1 MKRPSNKELFGKLRD
16 AKAAVRNG
24 DVFLIDQDVIAED
37 AIELGFDIG
46 DELLGVLA
54 DLLEETSLNHYAGA
68 HPPQKS
74 YKGEI
79 EGLELLP
86 FVVDS
91 PRFKCRVYF
100 KFAFSGGSLWLVS
113 LHQDRPTKESS

>member
-1 MKRPSNKELFGKLRD
+1 MQRPSNKELFGKLRD

-24 DVFLIDQDVIAED
+24 NVFLLDQDVIAED
-37 AIELGFDIG
+37 AIELGYDIG
-46 DELLGVLA
+46 DELLDVLA
-54 DLLEETSLNHYAGA
+54 DFLERTSLNHYAGS

-79 EGLELLP
+79 EGLELFP
-86 FVVDS
+86 FVVES

-100 KFAFSGGSLWLVS
+100 KFSLNGGSLWLVS
-113 LHQDRPTKESS
+113 LHHDRPIKESS

>member
-1 MKRPSNKELFGKLRD
+1 MKRPSHKELFGKLRD

-37 AIELGFDIG
+37 AIELGYDIG
-46 DELLGVLA
+46 DELLDVLA
-54 DLLEETSLNHYAGA
+54 DLLERTSLNHYAGS

-79 EGLELLP
+79 EGLELFP
-86 FVVDS
+86 FVVES
-91 PRFKCRVYF
+91 PRFKCRVYL
-100 KFAFSGGSLWLVS
+100 KFALSGGSLWLVS
-113 LHQDRPTKESS
+113 LHQDRPIKESS